1 MEDIQLCSLTV
12 GYRTRSGVK
21 EVAHHLDAMVRGGQL
36 VCLIGRNGSGKSTLL
51 RTLAGLQPPLDGKVK
66 FSSGVTLS
74 SKGVSSTGELSRQ
87 VSVVLTEHEETGN
100 LHVRDVVALG
110 RVPHTG
116 FWGMLHEGDKKA
128 VDDAITQT
136 GLQQM
141 QHRLIR
147 SLSDGERQRVFIA
160 KSLAQQTPVILL
172 DEPTAFLDYPAKRDL
187 MLLLRRLAHEEGRT
201 ILLTTHDLE
210 LALESADVLWALDGQ
225 TFATDP
231 QALVR
236 QWLTTRFVKDKQ

>member
-66 FSSGVTLS
+66 D
-74 SKGVSSTGELSRQ
+74 VSSTGELSRQ

-128 VDDAITQT
+128 VGDAITQT

-172 DEPTAFLDYPAKRDL
+172 DEPMAFLDYPAKRDL
-187 MLLLRRLAHEEGRT
+187 LLLRRLAHEEGRT